1 MGPGVQPKR
10 TKIRKRYKSISHA
23 PSKQQHERCHKRKW
37 VTSSKQKA
45 KACLRRETS
54 YQDIVSHSQRFTILR
69 ITITSGWRQA
79 REPCCSGNEGE
90 RRSRPNSLSIAY
102 STRTCS
108 GWHESRMGAGFFVRL
123 QAIQFSQYVFPFPR
137 VLLGHK
143 RFFQVRVELKYVSAQ
158 IVRNQLTVQFPQQ
171 HCIRFISGAIYAGF
185 GDFASIQVIVFQ

>member
-10 TKIRKRYKSISHA
+10 TKIRKRYGSISYA
-23 PSKQQHERCHKRKW
+23 PSKQQHERCHKGKW
-37 VTSSKQKA
+37 TTSSKQKA
-45 KACLRRETS
+45 KACLRRQTS

-108 GWHESRMGAGFFVRL
+108 GWHESRMGAGFSSAFRL
-123 QAIQFSQYVFPFPR
+123 SNSRSTFFHSRGFFLVTNGFSR
-137 VLLGHK
+137 
-143 RFFQVRVELKYVSAQ
+143 SA
-158 IVRNQLTVQFPQQ
+158 
-171 HCIRFISGAIYAGF
+171 
-185 GDFASIQVIVFQ
+185 